1 MFSNVDSIGLPKNEI
16 EVFTKVQVLL
26 VSAVSLSKLPAILP
40 VSLCMAVI
48 SSQTYVVGSK
58 SFRPDIQKPRQMVD
72 AVRDI

>member
-26 VSAVSLSKLPAILP
+26 VSAVSLPKLPAMLP

-48 SSQTYVVGSK
+48 LSRTYVVGSK